1 MAESAFDR
9 DIAKMQKLFDFVK
22 HEYDLYFAGARTEP
36 PSKEKAELDRLVRF
50 YGNNPAN
57 RLSQQFVFS
66 SFSNK
71 YNLHNELWNK
81 WMRAKEDGLGVD
93 PRLPAASRKARKAL
107 QDLERRAPAAEA
119 PAAAGEK
126 ESAPAPAEAK
136 ARKADGPKNLRRLYE
151 EFVNA
156 KVLSGEI
163 PDLDF
168 PAFEQHIRSQ
178 REAILKKYEGKDVV
192 FSVKNQ
198 NGRVSLRAKV
208 VK

>member
-22 HEYDLYFAGARTEP
+22 HEYDLYFAGARTDP
-36 PSKEKAELDRLVRF
+36 PSKEKAELDKLVRF

-57 RLSQQFVFS
+57 RLAQQFVFS

-81 WMRAKEDGLGVD
+81 WLRAKEDGLGVD
-93 PRLPAASRKARKAL
+93 PRLPVASRKARKAL
-107 QDLERRAPAAEA
+107 QDLERRAPATPEPEA
-119 PAAAGEK
+119 SPDA
-126 ESAPAPAEAK
+126 SAPTPGEAK
-136 ARKADGPKNLRRLYE
+136 ARKAGGPRNLRKLFE
-151 EFVNA
+151 EFMNA

-168 PAFEQHIRSQ
+168 AAFEKHVRQQ
-178 REAILKKYEGKDVV
+178 REAILKKYEGRDVV
-192 FSVKNQ
+192 FSVKTQ
-198 NGRVSLRAKV
+198 DGRVSLRAKV